1 MAVWQGFRAFASI
14 PDMARKTNETD
25 KTDADDFRALASRK
39 GLTPAK
45 LIEELA
51 VIATADIADFVTV
64 SEDGAIQAKP
74 LTELKGA
81 SRAVRKIREKTVI
94 TEKADGSVLTKTS
107 TLEYELHPKLDA
119 VEAGLKIHG
128 MKAPEKREVSA
139 ELKAASELPPYM
151 KSALDE
157 IYTKAS

>member
-1 MAVWQGFRAFASI
+1 
-14 PDMARKTNETD
+14 MARKADETA

-64 SEDGAIQAKP
+64 SEDGALQAKP

-119 VEAGLKIHG
+119 IDQGLKIHG

-139 ELKAASELPPYM
+139 ELKTASELPPAV